1 MEQIIA
7 IALCGTILTVVLQK
21 EMPQLSML
29 TALVTGI
36 LIFFFFFI
44 PLEEVI
50 RLLRETAE
58 RAGVSEGY
66 FSVILKVIGIAY
78 LSQFTA
84 QLCLD
89 AGERA
94 IAAKVEMAGKVLIMA
109 VSAPILVALLEMVLS
124 LV

>member
-36 LIFFFFFI
+36 LIFLRICI